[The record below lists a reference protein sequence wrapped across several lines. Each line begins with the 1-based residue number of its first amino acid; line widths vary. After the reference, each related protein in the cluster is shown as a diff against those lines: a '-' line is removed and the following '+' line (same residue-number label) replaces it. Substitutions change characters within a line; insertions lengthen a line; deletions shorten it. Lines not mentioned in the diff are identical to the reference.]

1 MMSMAVRGSS
11 SARDA
16 EAQAQGTRTLPPTRP
31 PTPPFQTLIFTP
43 GPCRKCRD
51 FFHSGALLIRER
63 RWRSAGGHGFIAD
76 SWTACFE
83 ACHESIGG
91 FRDGSFVTG
100 MSWSRRSHSAMTSGF
115 RGMARR
121 TRSMVRRA
129 VLRSAGRLPPCDR
142 TAPQHP
148 SRYGVTTLWAHFWP
162 P

>member
-1 MMSMAVRGSS
+1 MVRGGER
-11 SARDA
+11 SAARRR
-16 EAQAQGTRTLPPTRP
+16 AQAQGRRASPTPTRP
-31 PTPPFQTLIFTP
+31 PTPLCLMRFLLKAPPPDAAIFFTP
-43 GPCRKCRD
+43 GLCGHGR
-51 FFHSGALLIRER
+51 GAGARL
-63 RWRSAGGHGFIAD
+63 GQGFIAD

-91 FRDGSFVTG
+91 FRHGGFRDRDELVEEVA
-100 MSWSRRSHSAMTSGF
+100 RAMTSGF